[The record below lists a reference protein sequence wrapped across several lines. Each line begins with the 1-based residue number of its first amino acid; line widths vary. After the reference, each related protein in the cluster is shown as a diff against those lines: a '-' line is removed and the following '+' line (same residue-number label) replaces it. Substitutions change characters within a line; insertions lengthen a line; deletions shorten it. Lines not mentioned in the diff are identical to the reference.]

1 MLALGDWAAADRLLG
16 QNPGVVNPGGA
27 SFGVLHLMAKRNNVA
42 AVRWLL
48 EHKADPNALWPHWD
62 AKVTPLHMATMEHH
76 PDIVRA
82 LLDAGADPSIRD
94 SKFDSDAIGWAEFF
108 RRTDI
113 VQMLRD
119 SKEEK

>member
-1 MLALGDWAAADRLLG
+1 
-16 QNPGVVNPGGA
+16 VVNPGGA
-27 SFGVLHLMAKRNNVA
+27 SFGVLHLMAKRNNAA
-42 AVRWLL
+42 AVKWLL
-48 EHKADPNALWPHWD
+48 EHNADPNALWTHWD

-76 PDIVRA
+76 TDIVRA

-119 SKEEK
+119 FREEK

>member
-1 MLALGDWAAADRLLG
+1 
-16 QNPGVVNPGGA
+16 VVNPGGA

-42 AVRWLL
+42 AVKWLL
-48 EHKADPNALWPHWD
+48 EHKADPNALWTHWD
-62 AKVTPLHMATMEHH
+62 AKVTPLHIATMATMEHH
-76 PDIVRA
+76 TDIVRA
-82 LLDAGADPSIRD
+82 LLDAGADPLIRD

-119 SKEEK
+119 FREEK